1 MVPNTRSPTLEAQH
15 SMGHSKE
22 LVDKF
27 EAQLRVYRGAKS
39 GREGLGLKRSEQI
52 AVEADA

>member
-39 GREGLGLKRSEQI
+39 GREGLGLKRSEHI